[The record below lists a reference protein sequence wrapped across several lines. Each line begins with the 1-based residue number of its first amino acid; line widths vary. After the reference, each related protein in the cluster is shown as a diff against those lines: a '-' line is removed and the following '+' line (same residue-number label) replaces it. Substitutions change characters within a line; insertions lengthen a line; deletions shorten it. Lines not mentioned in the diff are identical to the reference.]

1 MNFDQAFKSIIGDE
15 GGFQKDPVDS
25 GNWTS
30 GVAGHGELKGTK
42 YGISAASYPRLD
54 IENITLEKAKEIYL
68 LDYWNGC
75 GCDLVPD
82 AINYVLFDMAVNSGP
97 RAAIK
102 ALQEVLHVQADGIF
116 GDQTKAALRG
126 ADPGHLY
133 RAINGARLDLI
144 TGLDDRR
151 WVAFGRGLVKRVARI
166 LKA

>member
-1 MNFDQAFKSIIGDE
+1 MNFDQAFAMTVGHE
-15 GGFQKDPVDS
+15 GGFQNNEADR
-25 GNWTS
+25 GNWTT
-30 GVAGHGELKGTK
+30 GIVGRGDLKGTK
-42 YGISAASYPRLD
+42 FGISAMAYPRLD
-54 IENITLEKAKEIYL
+54 IANLTLEKAKEIYL

-126 ADPGHLY
+126 ADPGYLY